1 MAGPL
6 GGIGL
11 PTLLLAVQLLVGVG
25 TAVDLVRTVAR
36 RRRFGLS
43 ALGQALLA
51 LLLLALGIDGLFLG
65 QDLVGQL
72 VYATDLDPALAR
84 PALIVALVASAAL
97 AALDR

>member
-11 PTLLLAVQLLVGVG
+11 PTLLLTIQLVVGAG
-25 TAVDLVRTVAR
+25 TAVDLARTVAR

-51 LLLLALGIDGLFLG
+51 LILLALGVDGLFLG
-65 QDLVGQL
+65 QDLVGQV
-72 VYATDLDPALAR
+72 VYATDLDPSLAR
-84 PALIVALVASAAL
+84 PALIVALVTSAAL